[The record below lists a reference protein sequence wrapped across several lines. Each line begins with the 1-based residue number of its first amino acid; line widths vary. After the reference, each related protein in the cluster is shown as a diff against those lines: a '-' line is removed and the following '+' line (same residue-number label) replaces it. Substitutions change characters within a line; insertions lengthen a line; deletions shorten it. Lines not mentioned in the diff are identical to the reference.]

1 MKILVLFLAPPSL
14 ACLPHRPQVQR
25 ESHIGV
31 PVALIGPLAQ
41 ELSYAARVALKR
53 KKKKKKKIGKGW

>member
-41 ELSYAARVALKR
+41 ELSYAAGVVI
-53 KKKKKKKIGKGW
+53 KINKIK